1 MSEETVDLTSD
12 AQDPLASRFRIS
24 DDAIFRE
31 LGDEGVVL
39 DLANGTYFG
48 LNTVGL
54 RIWQLI
60 EQFGSLGTVRDAIVD
75 EFDVDADTAAH
86 DVASLVG
93 ELSARGLV
101 KASS

>member
-1 MSEETVDLTSD
+1 VPEETVRVTSD
-12 AQDPLASRFRIS
+12 AHNPLASRVRIS

-39 DLANGTYFG
+39 DLAHGTYFG
-48 LNTVGL
+48 LNPVAL

-60 EQFGSLGTVRDAIVD
+60 AQFESLGSVRDAIVD
-75 EFDVDADTAAH
+75 EFDVDADTA
-86 DVASLVG
+86 DRDLTNLVT

-101 KASS
+101 EIS